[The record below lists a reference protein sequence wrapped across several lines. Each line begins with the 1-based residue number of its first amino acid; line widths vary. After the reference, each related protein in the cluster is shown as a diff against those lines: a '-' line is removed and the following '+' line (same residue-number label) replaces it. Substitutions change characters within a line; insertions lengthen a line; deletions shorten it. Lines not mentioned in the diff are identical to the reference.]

1 MDHTVPTIIDKFCEF
16 ESSRPDKLFLA
27 EPVKGIYQTFTW
39 QEAGSETRRMAAAL
53 QKMGLGKNDKVAILS
68 KNCAHWI
75 MADLAIAMAGCIS
88 VPLYPNVTPEAL
100 REIID
105 HSESKAIFMGKLDN
119 PDELRKGVPDHLIRI
134 TFPFYPNK
142 DCLNWNELIA
152 GVDGITGKPSV
163 DPMSLCCIVYTSGT
177 TGNPKGVMHT
187 FYAMGFAVDAFLI
200 SYPDIKQEIFFS
212 YLPLCHVAE
221 RMLVECGTIFTG
233 STVYFVESMD
243 TFAKNL
249 ADTRPTVF
257 LAVPRIWEKIQE
269 GLLKKMPQ
277 KKLDTLLSVPVVSW
291 FIKKII
297 QTKLGLN
304 HARFVFTG
312 ASPINPALLIWYA
325 RLGLIIQEAYG
336 MTENV
341 ALSHSNRKGA
351 VKFGTVGQPYQG
363 VEVRLGKDNEVQVK
377 SDASMLGYYKEPALS
392 AECFEDGF
400 LRTGDE
406 GSIDANGYLTI
417 TGRIKD
423 QFKTS
428 KGKYI
433 MPAPVESKMLQSPL
447 VAQVCIV
454 GSGMPNA
461 MALCNL
467 SETGKQQ
474 NTETLGA
481 ALKEIVSTVNK
492 SLEQHEHISKL
503 IVLPDEWTI
512 ANGLLTPTLKIKRKM
527 IDAAFGDQY
536 ENWSRG
542 KEDIIFVFN

>member
-1 MDHTVPTIIDKFCEF
+1 MSYIVPTIIDKFCEF
-16 ESSRPDKLFLA
+16 EAARANKLFLA

-39 QEAGSETRRMAAAL
+39 QEAGSEVRRMAAVL
-53 QKMGLGKNDKVAILS
+53 QNMGLGKNDKVAILS

-105 HSESKAIFMGKLDN
+105 HSETKTIFIGKLDN
-119 PDELRKGVPDHLIRI
+119 PDELRKGVPDNLTRI

-152 GVDGITGKPSV
+152 GVEGIRGKPAI
-163 DPMSLCCIVYTSGT
+163 DPMSLSCIVYTSGT
-177 TGNPKGVMHT
+177 TGQPKGVMHS
-187 FYAMGFAVDAFLI
+187 FHAMGFAVDTFLQ
-200 SYPDIKQEIFFS
+200 SYPDIKEEIFFS

-233 STVYFVESMD
+233 SSVYFVESME
-243 TFAKNL
+243 TFGKNL
-249 ADTRPTVF
+249 ANTKPTVF

-269 GLLKKMPQ
+269 GILKKMPQ
-277 KKLDTLLSVPVVSW
+277 KKLDRLLSIPLVSW
-291 FIKKII
+291 FIKRTILK
-297 QTKLGLN
+297 KLGLGK
-304 HARFVFTG
+304 AKFVFTG
-312 ASPINPALLIWYA
+312 ASPINPALLKWYA

-351 VKFGTVGQPYQG
+351 VRFGTVGQPYIG

-377 SDASMLGYYKEPALS
+377 SHASMSGYYKEPELS
-392 AECFEDGF
+392 AECFEDGY

-406 GSIDANGYLTI
+406 GSIDADGYLTI

-433 MPAPVESKMLQSPL
+433 MPATIESRIMRSPL
-447 VAQVCIV
+447 IAQVCVV
-454 GSGMPNA
+454 GSGMSSA
-461 MALCNL
+461 IGLCNL
-467 SETGKQQ
+467 SESAKQQ
-474 NTETLGA
+474 NAEAIGNE
-481 ALKEIVSTVNK
+481 LKEVLSTVNK
-492 SLEQHEHISKL
+492 TLEQHEHLSKL
-503 IVLPDEWTI
+503 VILPEEWTI

-527 IDAAFGDQY
+527 IDAAFSDQY
-536 ENWSRG
+536 EGWIRMH
-542 KEDIIFVFN
+542 DHIVFV

>member
-1 MDHTVPTIIDKFCEF
+1 MSYTVPTIIDKFCEF
-16 ESSRPDKLFLA
+16 ESARADKLFLA
-27 EPVKGIYQTFTW
+27 EPVKGVYQNFTW
-39 QEAGSETRRMAAAL
+39 QQAGSEVRRMAAVL
-53 QKMGLGKNDKVAILS
+53 RNMGLGKDDKVAILS

-105 HSESKAIFMGKLDN
+105 HSESKAIFIGKLDN
-119 PDELRKGVPDHLIRI
+119 PDELRKGVPDNLTRI

-152 GVDGITGKPSV
+152 GVIGITGIPQI
-163 DPMSLCCIVYTSGT
+163 DPMSLSCIVYTSGT
-177 TGNPKGVMHT
+177 TGQPKGVMHS
-187 FYAMGFAVDAFLI
+187 FHAMGFAVDAFLQ
-200 SYPDIKQEIFFS
+200 SYPDIKEEIFFS

-249 ADTRPTVF
+249 AHTKPTVF

-269 GLLKKMPQ
+269 GILKKMPQ
-277 KKLDTLLSVPVVSW
+277 KKLDTLLSIPIISSL
-291 FIKKII
+291 IKRTILK
-297 QTKLGLN
+297 KLGLGK
-304 HARFVFTG
+304 AKFVFTG
-312 ASPINPALLIWYA
+312 ASPINPSLLKWYA

-341 ALSHSNRKGA
+341 ALSHSNRRGA
-351 VKFGTVGQPYQG
+351 VRFGTVGQPYNG
-363 VEVRLGKDNEVQVK
+363 VDVRLGKDNEVQVK
-377 SDASMLGYYKEPALS
+377 SHASMSGYYKEPALT
-392 AECFEDGF
+392 AECFEDGY

-406 GSIDANGYLTI
+406 GSIDAEGYLTI

-433 MPAPVESKMLQSPL
+433 MPATIESKIMRSPL
-447 VAQVCIV
+447 IAQVCVV
-454 GSGMPNA
+454 GSGMSSA
-461 MALCNL
+461 IGLCNL
-467 SETGKQQ
+467 SESAKQQ
-474 NTETLGA
+474 NAEA
-481 ALKEIVSTVNK
+481 ISDELKEVLSTVNK
-492 SLEQHEHISKL
+492 TLEQHEHLSKL
-503 IVLPDEWTI
+503 VILPEEWTI

-536 ENWSRG
+536 EVWIKMN
-542 KEDIIFVFN
+542 DHIVFV